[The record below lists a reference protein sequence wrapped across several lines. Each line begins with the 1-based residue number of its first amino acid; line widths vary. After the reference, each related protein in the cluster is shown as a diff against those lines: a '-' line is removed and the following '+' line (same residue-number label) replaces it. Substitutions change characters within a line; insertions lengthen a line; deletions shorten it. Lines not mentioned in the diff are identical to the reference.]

1 MNALKIS
8 DHAHWIGVKDPD
20 LKVFDIIMA
29 TSRGTTYNAYLAKGT
44 KTTVLIDTVKR
55 EFSDEYF
62 EHIEALTKYEDIQYL
77 VVNHTEPD
85 HSGAIVELLERCPKL
100 QIICSASA
108 LPFVKNVINVEA
120 PITGI
125 KDDYEIDL
133 GGAKLVFKIL
143 PYMHWPDTMMEYLVE
158 DKVLFSCDGFAAHL
172 AGSSPWADE
181 CPVDAMEFEFKYYFD
196 AIMRPFCGYIR
207 RNLPKLDSLDI
218 AMIAPSHGPIIRKN
232 PRHYIDLYKEWTVDR
247 TEGSKRVTIFYAT
260 NYGNT
265 RKMASAIA
273 SNLLLDGYDTTLMD
287 VTACSESDARD
298 QIERSVA
305 VIIGTPTFNGDAPKP
320 IWDVV
325 NLFATV
331 YSIGKKAAVFGSYGW
346 GGEGAKLVTERLTGL
361 KLKVYP
367 EPFRARLIP
376 SEKELAELNDF
387 SRKLV
392 EFLNG

>member
-1 MNALKIS
+1 
-8 DHAHWIGVKDPD
+8 
-20 LKVFDIIMA
+20 
-29 TSRGTTYNAYLAKGT
+29 
-44 KTTVLIDTVKR
+44 
-55 EFSDEYF
+55 
-62 EHIEALTKYEDIQYL
+62 
-77 VVNHTEPD
+77 
-85 HSGAIVELLERCPKL
+85 
-100 QIICSASA
+100 
-108 LPFVKNVINVEA
+108 
-120 PITGI
+120 
-125 KDDYEIDL
+125 
-133 GGAKLVFKIL
+133 
-143 PYMHWPDTMMEYLVE
+143 
-158 DKVLFSCDGFAAHL
+158 
-172 AGSSPWADE
+172 
-181 CPVDAMEFEFKYYFD
+181 
-196 AIMRPFCGYIR
+196 MRPFCGYIR

-218 AMIAPSHGPIIRKN
+218 GMIAPSHGPIIRKN
-232 PRHYIDLYKEWTVDR
+232 PRRYIDLYKEWTVDR

-287 VTACSESDARD
+287 VTACTADDARD

-367 EPFRARLIP
+367 EPFRARLVP
-376 SEKELAELNDF
+376 SDKELAELNDF